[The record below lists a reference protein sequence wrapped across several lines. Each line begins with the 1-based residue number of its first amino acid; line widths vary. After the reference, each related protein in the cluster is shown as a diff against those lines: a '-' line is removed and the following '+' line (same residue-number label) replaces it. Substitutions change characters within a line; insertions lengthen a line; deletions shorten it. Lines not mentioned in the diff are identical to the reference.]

1 MRGSGAEEGG
11 DDSVGDIVE
20 LGDGGSHAGCQVT
33 ILLLVPLGPDA
44 AQAVEGHHADK
55 QLLHTHEHT
64 HTESSDER
72 TERGGLEKLLSF
84 KKEPT
89 ASSLVSCSATS
100 LAVTSMRQT
109 HWSSPPVTAAPLF
122 CWQL

>member
-1 MRGSGAEEGG
+1 MEGGGGSGGRCRGRRVGGDLGRGGGGRVRGSGAEEGG

-55 QLLHTHEHT
+55 QLLWRTAHT
-64 HTESSDER
+64 HTAGMREQEAAVMR
-72 TERGGLEKLLSF
+72 
-84 KKEPT
+84 
-89 ASSLVSCSATS
+89 SC
-100 LAVTSMRQT
+100 
-109 HWSSPPVTAAPLF
+109 
-122 CWQL
+122 